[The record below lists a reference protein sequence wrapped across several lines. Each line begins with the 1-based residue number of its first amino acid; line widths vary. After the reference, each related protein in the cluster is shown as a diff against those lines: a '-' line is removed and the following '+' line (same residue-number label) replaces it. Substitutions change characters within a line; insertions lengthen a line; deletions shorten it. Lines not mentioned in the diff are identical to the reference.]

1 MSNIETVITV
11 CQDLRKQESEESQKV
26 LINAV
31 QRGMI
36 PLVAQGEINANRD
49 LICSIVLDFKER
61 NINYASASSEKCKI
75 MVQEALENRHGQIY
89 LF

>member
-1 MSNIETVITV
+1 MSNVETVITV
-11 CQDLRKQESEESQKV
+11 CQDLRKQESEENQKV

-36 PLVAQGEINANRD
+36 PLVAKGEINADRD

-61 NINYASASSEKCKI
+61 NINYVSASSEACMI
-75 MVQEALENRHGQIY
+75 MVKEALDNRHGQMY
-89 LF
+89 LL